1 MSLKF
6 EGEITALVAELAKRV
21 KMLEQEVMFLK
32 QKPVPQE
39 DEVSDW
45 LKRRRKSKQTENTEP
60 TNY

>member
-21 KMLEQEVMFLK
+21 KLLEQEIMFLK
-32 QKPVPQE
+32 QKPVPE